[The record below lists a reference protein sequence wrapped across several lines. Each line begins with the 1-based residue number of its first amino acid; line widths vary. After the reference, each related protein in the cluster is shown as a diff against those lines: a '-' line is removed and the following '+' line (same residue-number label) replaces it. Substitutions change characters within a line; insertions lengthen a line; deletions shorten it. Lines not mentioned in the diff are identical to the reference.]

1 MASNER
7 SPQKPSARGTARK
20 SGAKPLSVN
29 TTQDQS
35 VRDTQYPDQDFS
47 LGEDDF
53 DLNPPRFPSSVVR
66 RNQPVP
72 GRGTSEMSTEAR
84 RLAPNPNVP
93 PRRTQR
99 QNFGVVPGAAQPR
112 AGRTITT
119 DYEAPPAKRARRN
132 VHWLLYVGLGMM
144 AALALWALGMAAIG
158 WSTNEY
164 NNFVY
169 GYPRTYQT
177 DQVVGHNDG
186 RQNPSHFIAINLHGQ
201 IIIYEL
207 PGGDPSKSID
217 YIGPDLIAPGED
229 QLPVTLTFSDV
240 NHDGKIDMI
249 VNVAGSHFVFYNNG
263 TKFVPSNQE
272 P

>member
-7 SPQKPSARGTARK
+7 SPQKPSARETARK
-20 SGAKPLSVN
+20 SGAKPLSMN
-29 TTQDQS
+29 TTQGES
-35 VRDTQYPDQDFS
+35 VRDTQYPSQNFLS
-47 LGEDDF
+47 EEDDF
-53 DLNPPRFPSSVVR
+53 DLNPPRFPSSAVR
-66 RNQPVP
+66 RNQPGT
-72 GRGTSEMSTEAR
+72 GRGSRDMTTEAQR
-84 RLAPNPNVP
+84 PVANPNVP

-99 QNFGVVPGAAQPR
+99 QDFGVIPGAAQAR
-112 AGRTITT
+112 SGRNITT
-119 DYEAPPAKRARRN
+119 AYEAPPAKRTRRN

-144 AALALWALGMAAIG
+144 AALALWALGTVAIG
-158 WSTNEY
+158 WGTNEY

-177 DQVVGHNDG
+177 DQVVGHNDS

-201 IIIYEL
+201 VIIYEL

-240 NHDGKIDMI
+240 NHDGKIDMV

-263 TKFVPSNQE
+263 TKFVPSTQT